1 MSTLLAHLN
10 PALGSLLSFILGLVP
25 LIALHEAGHMLVAK
39 KVGVWVREFGIG
51 LPPRI
56 LTLFHWDE
64 TAFTL
69 NWIPLGGFA
78 RMEGE
83 DEILASEAEKT
94 KEAQRRASLPPEEQA
109 KLAAED
115 EERYKHSLYAQP
127 PGKRILIYLGGP
139 VMNLFLGWV
148 LAVVLFLSG
157 TPVIDKGVVYV
168 EMVSP
173 NSPAEAAG
181 LEAGDLILKAGD
193 VSLES
198 VEQCIEIIHEHAG
211 EPLPLEIQ
219 RGEETFVVTPTLRL
233 EAPKGQGILGVA
245 ISEMPLESH
254 VERLP
259 LGEALVRGSQ
269 YFWGLSVGLLLLPV
283 HLIRGLLPASAAR
296 PISVINI
303 SRITYQSVQASVD
316 VGALYPILSLLVML
330 NISLGLFN
338 LLPIPALDGGRILL
352 TVVEMVS
359 RKPLTPRQQERVHQI
374 AMLFILLFFLGT
386 IILDI
391 LYPVDLPSAP

>member
-1 MSTLLAHLN
+1 VSTLLANLN
-10 PALGSLLSFILGLVP
+10 PALGSLLSFLLGLVP

-56 LTLFHWDE
+56 VTLFHWNE

-83 DEILASEAEKT
+83 DEILASEEQKAE
-94 KEAQRRASLPPEEQA
+94 EAQRRAALPPEEQA

-115 EERYKHSLYAQP
+115 EERHKHSLYAQP
-127 PGKRILIYLGGP
+127 PAKRILIYLGGP
-139 VMNLFLGWV
+139 VMNLFFGWL
-148 LAVVLFLSG
+148 LAVLLCLNGV
-157 TPVIDKGVVYV
+157 PIIDKALVSI

-181 LEAGDLILKAGD
+181 LEPGDIVLKAAGEP
-193 VSLES
+193 VTKGEPFT
-198 VEQCIEIIHEHAG
+198 QIIRAHAG

-233 EAPKGQGILGVA
+233 EAPKGQGILGVS
-245 ISEMPLESH
+245 IIEIPLESH
-254 VERLP
+254 IEQMP
-259 LGEALVRGSQ
+259 LGQAIVNGTQ
-269 YFWGLSVGLLLLPV
+269 YFWNMLIGLLLLPLR
-283 HLIRGLLPASAAR
+283 LIQGAMPASAAR
-296 PISVINI
+296 PISIINI

-316 VGALYPILSLLVML
+316 VGKLYPVLSVLIMV

-352 TVVEMVS
+352 TLVEMVS
-359 RKPLTPRQQERVHQI
+359 RKPLTPQQQEKVHQVTVI
-374 AMLFILLFFLGT
+374 FLLLILAA
-386 IILDI
+386 IMVLDV
-391 LYPVDLPSAP
+391 LYPVDLPAP